1 MGHTIDRCIIYRLT
15 RGGRL
20 SSHDA
25 GQGTGGCRAMIK
37 SLQSCPKRYL
47 LMQLARVAPPTG
59 SLHRVYGLSLRYKRT
74 RKRMNYCER
83 RGQFSRTRI
92 RRRPQAGDAVWYAP
106 RVCTLVLF
114 IRLVPQYEREGHKKL
129 YQWGTTAANDPMLCG
144 HCHQHRRITQ
154 SGTEPMPP
162 ETRKVLDVRR

>member
-1 MGHTIDRCIIYRLT
+1 MHTERHINVKNFEGIRLKRLRSGVTARNKSEKANMLIYRLT
-15 RGGRL
+15 RGQL

-59 SLHRVYGLSLRYKRT
+59 SLQRVYGLSLRYKRT
-74 RKRMNYCER
+74 RKRMNYSER
-83 RGQFSRTRI
+83 RGQFSRMRI
-92 RRRPQAGDAVWYAP
+92 RIRPQAGDTVRHSP

-114 IRLVPQYEREGHKKL
+114 IV
-129 YQWGTTAANDPMLCG
+129 T
-144 HCHQHRRITQ
+144 
-154 SGTEPMPP
+154 
-162 ETRKVLDVRR
+162 